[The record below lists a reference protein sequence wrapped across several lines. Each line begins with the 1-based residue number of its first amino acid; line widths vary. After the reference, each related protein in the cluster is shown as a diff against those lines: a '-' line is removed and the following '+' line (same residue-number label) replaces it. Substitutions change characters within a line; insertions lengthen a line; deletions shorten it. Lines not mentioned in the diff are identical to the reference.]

1 MLGGIC
7 MDKILNAGDY
17 GVCLFSLEMLQDF
30 LKRKRVRTKKLLD
43 KFQQNK
49 ELYLDML
56 REGIWVPFVP
66 INMANYVIKL
76 EGQDAPFNGEWEKKL
91 EYGGFNLEIKDVF
104 WISGLSSFENF
115 KAEEYTGGEGSY
127 ATIFGGKSYY
137 SADEIYYD
145 LPGQRRIYTDFRYT
159 VPSGKYLL
167 SIKGYVRK
175 ELLEHPG
182 PNYGFSFA
190 LEKVEEFDGFNAPR
204 EDDIYDFNVAEM

>member
-1 MLGGIC
+1 

-43 KFQQNK
+43 KFQKNK

-76 EGQDAPFNGEWEKKL
+76 EGQDDPFDEEWEKKL
-91 EYGGFNLEIKDVF
+91 EYGGFNLKIKDAF
-104 WISGLSSFENF
+104 WISALSSFEDF
-115 KAEEYTGGEGSY
+115 KPEEYAGGKGSY
-127 ATIFGGKSYY
+127 ATWLDGKRYY
-137 SADEIYYD
+137 NANERYYEYEMQ
-145 LPGQRRIYTDFRYT
+145 GERNYTDVKYA

-167 SIKGYVRK
+167 SIKGYAYK
-175 ELLEHPG
+175 ELLKYPEPS
-182 PNYGFSFA
+182 YGFSFA
-190 LEKVEEFDGFNAPR
+190 LEKVEEFDGFNDPR
-204 EDDIYDFNVAEM
+204 EDDVYYFNVADM